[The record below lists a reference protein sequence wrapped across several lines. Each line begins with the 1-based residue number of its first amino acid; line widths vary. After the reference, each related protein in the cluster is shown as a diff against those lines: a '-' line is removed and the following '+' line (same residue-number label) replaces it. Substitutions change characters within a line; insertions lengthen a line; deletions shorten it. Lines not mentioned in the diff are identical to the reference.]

1 MTKQLPYSRLL
12 IIFTLLMT
20 IFISGCSNP
29 NLTPLDEIRTD
40 SHIVQISMQP
50 DPPKLN
56 GNNIFIRISDS
67 KGKSIEANLKADIK
81 LSFSMPA
88 MASMAAMGGKSTI
101 TDLGNGLYKAE
112 FDLPFEGPW
121 TIDLEIKAGQETIRR
136 SYSLTAGR
144 KGLIKLSSGTPDQ
157 STSSMLEP
165 TEKGVITVS
174 EARRQLIG
182 VRIGTVEK
190 RPMILTIRAFGN
202 VTYDERQL
210 NDVVLRVKG
219 WIQHLDAN
227 FTGKWVKAGETL
239 FTLYSPDLYATQQEY
254 LLALQSK
261 NPTLQTTIA
270 QRLRLWGISDTQ
282 IEQIASQRKPFEYM
296 PILTPAS
303 GYIVEKNVIEG
314 DQVEAGQKL
323 FRIANLDKV
332 WVEGEIY
339 QFDLP
344 QIRLGD
350 SVKITL
356 PYIPGKTFE
365 GDVSYIYPY
374 LMGDARTGK
383 IRVELPNPNLELL
396 PDMYANMELSI
407 NLGEKLQIPESAVIY
422 TGKRRIVFI
431 DLGEGRLR
439 PQLIVVGLRNQ
450 GNFEVISGLSEGD
463 RVVISGN
470 FLIASESQIRSAL
483 NFWGDDDDTK

>member
-1 MTKQLPYSRLL
+1 MTRQIVFNRFLMAFYLL
-12 IIFTLLMT
+12 VVIC
-20 IFISGCSNP
+20 ISACSSP
-29 NLTPLDEIRTD
+29 NLTPLDEIKTD
-40 SHIVQISMQP
+40 SHIVQVSMQP

-56 GNNIFIRISDS
+56 GNNIFIRINDS
-67 KGKSIEANLKADIK
+67 KGKPIAKANVMI
-81 LSFSMPA
+81 SFNMPA
-88 MASMAAMGGKSTI
+88 MAAMAAMNGKATVS
-101 TDLGNGLYKAE
+101 DDGNGLYKAQ

-121 TIDLEIKAGQETIRR
+121 TIDLEIKTDQETIRR

-144 KGLIKLSSGTPDQ
+144 KGLIKLSSGAPDQ
-157 STSSMLEP
+157 STSSMQES

-190 RPMILTIRAFGN
+190 MPMILTIRAFGN

-210 NDVVLRVKG
+210 SDVVLRVKG

-227 FTGKWVKAGETL
+227 FNGKWIKTGETL

-254 LLALQSK
+254 LSALQSK
-261 NPTLQTTIA
+261 NPTLQTAIA
-270 QRLRLWGISDTQ
+270 QRLRLWGISDAQ

-296 PILTPAS
+296 PILAPAS

-356 PYIPGKTFE
+356 PYLPGKTYE
-365 GDVSYIYPY
+365 GEVSYIYPY
-374 LMGDARTGK
+374 LSGDTRTGK
-383 IRVELPNPNLELL
+383 IRVELPNPHLELL
-396 PDMYANMELSI
+396 PAMYANMELSI

-431 DLGEGRLR
+431 DIGEGRLR
-439 PQLIVVGLRNQ
+439 PQQIVVGLRNQ

-483 NFWGDDDDTK
+483 NYWGDDDDSK